1 MAQSSA
7 VPHKHEDQRSDPHNP
22 CVELARWC
30 APLRP
35 VVVGTGEGDRWPSL
49 LGEVPG
55 QCKSLTQT
63 KRREEG
69 DSEKVHKAVL

>member
-1 MAQSSA
+1 MAHSSV
-7 VPHKHEDQRSDPHNP
+7 VPHKHEDLSSDPPNL
-22 CVELARWC
+22 CVELAQWC
-30 APLRP
+30 APLGP

-55 QCKSLTQT
+55 QCESLSQT

-69 DSEKVHKAVL
+69 DSEKAPKAAL

>member
-7 VPHKHEDQRSDPHNP
+7 VPRKHEGLCSDPHNL
-22 CVELARWC
+22 CEKLAQWC

-55 QCKSLTQT
+55 QCESLPQT

-69 DSEKVHKAVL
+69 DSEKAHKAAL